1 MQNTF
6 ITKIHIDK
14 VRHLEN
20 VDIVLS
26 DTERKHLILTGK
38 NGSGKTSLLE
48 TMKDITS
55 SMQNVAAINS
65 NHFIIANAK
74 QSLASRSQNFVDVSY
89 SQNDFNPIDNIFVYV
104 PAGRSNFVLPK
115 AIEPVEIKGK
125 TKISSNKS
133 TGFLKYILSLDYRLY
148 GAQND
153 KNKELEANLK
163 KWFDNF
169 TIALQEIYAC
179 KELKLQRDTKNLAFI
194 IEMPGREPFAL
205 HEMAD
210 GYKAFLEI
218 YMELIMRFE
227 NADAIVEYAQP
238 AIVLI
243 DEIETHLHVELQK
256 RALPFLTKMFPNVQ
270 FIVTTHS
277 PFVITSLTNA
287 IVYDLEKRELL
298 ENPGLYSFES
308 VVESFLDTS
317 AYSQALCSYF
327 DRYKE
332 LCFKERTPEET
343 EEFLR
348 AKTELELI
356 SPASKELYLAF
367 NALEKKRKAAMNG

>member
-1 MQNTF
+1 
-6 ITKIHIDK
+6 
-14 VRHLEN
+14 
-20 VDIVLS
+20 VLS

-48 TMKDITS
+48 TMRDITS
-55 SMQNVAAINS
+55 SIQNVAAINDH
-65 NHFIIANAK
+65 HFIIANAQ
-74 QSLASRSQNFVDVSY
+74 QSLASKSQNFVYVSY
-89 SQNDFNPIDNIFVYV
+89 SQNDFNPINIIFVYV

-115 AIEPVEIKGK
+115 AIEPVEIKEK
-125 TKISSNKS
+125 TKISNNKS
-133 TGFLKYILSLDYRLY
+133 TGFLKYIISLDYRLY

-153 KNKELEANLK
+153 KNKELETNLK
-163 KWFDNF
+163 TWFDNF

-179 KELKLQRDTKNLAFI
+179 KELMLQRDTKKLAFK

-277 PFVITSLTNA
+277 PFVITSLANA
-287 IVYDLEKRELL
+287 VVYDLEKRELL
-298 ENPGLYSFES
+298 ENPSLYSFES
-308 VVESFLDTS
+308 IVESFLDTS
-317 AYSQALCSYF
+317 AYSQALRSYF

-348 AKTELELI
+348 AKAELERI

-367 NALEKKRKAAMNG
+367 NELEEKRKAAKNG

>member
-1 MQNTF
+1 MQDTF

-14 VRHLEN
+14 VWHLTN

-48 TMKDITS
+48 VMRDITS
-55 SMQNVAAINS
+55 SMQNMAVGNDNYLSVKITRRR
-65 NHFIIANAK
+65 
-74 QSLASRSQNFVDVSY
+74 LASINHNFVDVSY
-89 SQNDFNPIDNIFVYV
+89 SQDNVKLIDVISVFI
-104 PAGRSNFVLPK
+104 PAGRSNFILPK
-115 AIEPVEIKGK
+115 VIESVEIGSK
-125 TKISSNKS
+125 TKIDSNKS
-133 TGFLKYILSLDYRLY
+133 TNFLKYILGLDYQLY

-153 KNKELEANLK
+153 KNKELETNLI

-205 HEMAD
+205 HQMAD

-277 PFVITSLTNA
+277 PFVITSLANA
-287 IVYDLEKRELL
+287 VVYDLEKHELL
-298 ENPGLYSFES
+298 ENPILYSYES
-308 VVESFLDTS
+308 IVESFLDTG
-317 AYSQALCSYF
+317 AYSQALRSYF

-343 EEFLR
+343 EEFLK
-348 AKTELELI
+348 AKTELELM

-367 NALEKKRKAAMNG
+367 SALEKKRKAARNG